1 MVYNTNN
8 REQAQ
13 AKPVTIQGR
22 KMSKAIR
29 IVLAILVLALSL
41 AAFGCGE
48 GELTQE
54 DIERIVAEAATVN
67 AAVNTVSFDV
77 EMEMLRDISSSDDPV
92 QMTMVSSG
100 TGASD
105 RANQQMKIIMDM
117 TMDIPD
123 LGKED
128 MDMEAYVTGGWMYLK
143 MDIPGLGEQWVKMP
157 MTEDMW
163 QSQSQFEQQ
172 VELLS
177 TVQGV
182 TFLGSENVNGT
193 DCYVV
198 EIVPDIAVL
207 FEIMS
212 QQQMPGMEDMGMAGL
227 NMADWFKEM
236 TVKFWIAKDS
246 YLQMKSAI
254 HMVMEVTA
262 ADLGASQDDLEK
274 MTTIDMNM
282 TMTCYDYNEDV
293 FIELPE
299 EALEAAE
306 IPGM

>member
-1 MVYNTNN
+1 
-8 REQAQ
+8 
-13 AKPVTIQGR
+13 
-22 KMSKAIR
+22 
-29 IVLAILVLALSL
+29 
-41 AAFGCGE
+41 
-48 GELTQE
+48 
-54 DIERIVAEAATVN
+54 
-67 AAVNTVSFDV
+67 
-77 EMEMLRDISSSDDPV
+77 
-92 QMTMVSSG
+92 
-100 TGASD
+100 
-105 RANQQMKIIMDM
+105 
-117 TMDIPD
+117 
-123 LGKED
+123 
-128 MDMEAYVTGGWMYLK
+128 
-143 MDIPGLGEQWVKMP
+143 
-157 MTEDMW
+157 
-163 QSQSQFEQQ
+163 
-172 VELLS
+172 
-177 TVQGV
+177 
-182 TFLGSENVNGT
+182 
-193 DCYVV
+193 
-198 EIVPDIAVL
+198 VL

-262 ADLGASQDDLEK
+262 ADVGASQDDLEK